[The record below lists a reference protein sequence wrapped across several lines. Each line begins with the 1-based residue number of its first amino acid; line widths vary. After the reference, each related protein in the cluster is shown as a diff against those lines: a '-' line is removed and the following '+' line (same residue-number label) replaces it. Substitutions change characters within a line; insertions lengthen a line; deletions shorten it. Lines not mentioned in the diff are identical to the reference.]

1 MRNIL
6 VIDGQGGKLGRLLV
20 ESLRQSGTYHI
31 TAVGTNAIATSNMLR
46 AEPDE
51 AATGE
56 NAVRVCSRR
65 ADVICGPI
73 GIVIADAMNGEVTPA
88 IALAVGRADAVR
100 VLIPMNRLTRN
111 RLTSHRQC
119 ANRVAGIRD
128 IPMAELVRDAVR
140 QIAALCVPETAAEP
154 ELAAEPE
161 SAAEPASAEKPEE

>member
-31 TAVGTNAIATSNMLR
+31 TAVGTNSIATSNMLR
-46 AEPDE
+46 GDPDE

-100 VLIPMNRLTRN
+100 VLIPMNRLTAHKR
-111 RLTSHRQC
+111 C
-119 ANRVAGIRD
+119 DNRVAGIRD
-128 IPMAELVRDAVR
+128 VPLAELVRDAVR
-140 QIAALCVPETAAEP
+140 QIDAVCAQTEDAPGGNV
-154 ELAAEPE
+154 
-161 SAAEPASAEKPEE
+161 

>member
-46 AEPDE
+46 GEPDE

-100 VLIPMNRLTRN
+100 VLIPMNRLT
-111 RLTSHRQC
+111 SHRQC

-140 QIAALCVPETAAEP
+140 QIAALCAPETAAEP
-154 ELAAEPE
+154 ELAAE
-161 SAAEPASAEKPEE
+161 SAAEPASAEKTEE

>member
-100 VLIPMNRLTRN
+100 VLIPMNRLT
-111 RLTSHRQC
+111 SHRQC
-119 ANRVAGIRD
+119 ANWVAGIRD

-140 QIAALCVPETAAEP
+140 QIAALCAPETAAEP
-154 ELAAEPE
+154 ELAAE
-161 SAAEPASAEKPEE
+161 SAAEPASAEKTEE

>member
-1 MRNIL
+1 MKKIL

-31 TAVGTNAIATSNMLR
+31 TAVGTNTIATSNMLR

-88 IALAVGRADAVR
+88 IALSVGRADAVR
-100 VLIPMNRLTRN
+100 VLVPMNRFGV
-111 RLTSHRQC
+111 HKQC
-119 ANRVAGIRD
+119 DNRVAGTKD
-128 IPMAELVRDAVR
+128 VPMAELVRDAVR
-140 QIAALCVPETAAEP
+140 QIVDLCGDTERAE
-154 ELAAEPE
+154 AS
-161 SAAEPASAEKPEE
+161 SAAVPGDGNV

>member
-46 AEPDE
+46 GEPDE

-100 VLIPMNRLTRN
+100 VLIPMNRLTAHKR
-111 RLTSHRQC
+111 C
-119 ANRVAGIRD
+119 DNRVAGIRD
-128 IPMAELVRDAVR
+128 VPLAELVRDAVR
-140 QIAALCVPETAAEP
+140 QIDAVCAETEDAP
-154 ELAAEPE
+154 GDGNV
-161 SAAEPASAEKPEE
+161 

>member
-56 NAVRVCSRR
+56 NAVRVCSRG

-100 VLIPMNRLTRN
+100 VLIPMNRLT
-111 RLTSHRQC
+111 SHRQC
-119 ANRVAGIRD
+119 ANWVAGIRD

-140 QIAALCVPETAAEP
+140 QIAALCAPETAAEP
-154 ELAAEPE
+154 EPAAEPE
-161 SAAEPASAEKPEE
+161 SAEKTEE

>member
-20 ESLRQSGTYHI
+20 ESLRQSGAYHI
-31 TAVGTNAIATSNMLR
+31 TAVGTNSIATSNMLR

-56 NAVRVCSRR
+56 NAVRVCSRG

-100 VLIPMNRLTRN
+100 VLIPMNRLTAHKR
-111 RLTSHRQC
+111 C
-119 ANRVAGIRD
+119 DNRVAGIRD
-128 IPMAELVRDAVR
+128 VPLAELVRDAVR
-140 QIAALCVPETAAEP
+140 QIGAVCAEMEDAP
-154 ELAAEPE
+154 GGNV
-161 SAAEPASAEKPEE
+161 

>member
-56 NAVRVCSRR
+56 NAVRVCSRG

-100 VLIPMNRLTRN
+100 VLIPMNRLTAHKR
-111 RLTSHRQC
+111 C
-119 ANRVAGIRD
+119 DNRVAGIRD
-128 IPMAELVRDAVR
+128 VPLAELVRDAVR
-140 QIAALCVPETAAEP
+140 QIDAVCAQTEDAPGGNV
-154 ELAAEPE
+154 
-161 SAAEPASAEKPEE
+161 

>member
-100 VLIPMNRLTRN
+100 VLIPMNRLT
-111 RLTSHRQC
+111 SHRQC

-140 QIAALCVPETAAEP
+140 QIAALCAPETAAEP
-154 ELAAEPE
+154 ELAAE
-161 SAAEPASAEKPEE
+161 SAAEPASAEKTEK

>member
-46 AEPDE
+46 GEPDE

-56 NAVRVCSRR
+56 NAVRVCSRG

-100 VLIPMNRLTRN
+100 VLIPMNRL
-111 RLTSHRQC
+111 SAHKQC
-119 ANRVAGIRD
+119 DNRVAGIRD
-128 IPMAELVRDAVR
+128 VPLAELVRDAVR
-140 QIAALCVPETAAEP
+140 QIVDLCGDTEDAPGDGNV
-154 ELAAEPE
+154 
-161 SAAEPASAEKPEE
+161 

>member
-100 VLIPMNRLTRN
+100 VLIPMNRLT
-111 RLTSHRQC
+111 SHRQC
-119 ANRVAGIRD
+119 ANWVAGIRD

-140 QIAALCVPETAAEP
+140 QIAALCAPETAAEP
-154 ELAAEPE
+154 EPAAE

>member
-31 TAVGTNAIATSNMLR
+31 TAVGTNSIATSNMLR

-56 NAVRVCSRR
+56 NAVRVCSRG

-88 IALAVGRADAVR
+88 IALAVGRADAAR
-100 VLIPMNRLTRN
+100 VLIPMNRLTAHKR
-111 RLTSHRQC
+111 C
-119 ANRVAGIRD
+119 DNRVAGIRD
-128 IPMAELVRDAVR
+128 VPLAELVRDAVR
-140 QIAALCVPETAAEP
+140 QIDAVCAQTEDAPGGNV
-154 ELAAEPE
+154 
-161 SAAEPASAEKPEE
+161 

>member
-100 VLIPMNRLTRN
+100 VLIPMNRLT
-111 RLTSHRQC
+111 SHKRC
-119 ANRVAGIRD
+119 DNRVAGIRD
-128 IPMAELVRDAVR
+128 VPLAELVRDAVR
-140 QIAALCVPETAAEP
+140 QIVDLCGDTEDAPDGNV
-154 ELAAEPE
+154 
-161 SAAEPASAEKPEE
+161 

>member
-88 IALAVGRADAVR
+88 IDLAVGRADAAR
-100 VLIPMNRLTRN
+100 VLIPMNRLTAHKR
-111 RLTSHRQC
+111 C
-119 ANRVAGIRD
+119 DNRVAGIRD
-128 IPMAELVRDAVR
+128 VPLAELVRDAVR
-140 QIAALCVPETAAEP
+140 QIDAVCAETEDAP
-154 ELAAEPE
+154 GGNV
-161 SAAEPASAEKPEE
+161 

>member
-1 MRNIL
+1 MKRIL
-6 VIDGQGGKLGRLLV
+6 IIDGQGGKLGRLLV
-20 ESLRQSGTYHI
+20 ESLRQSGAYHI

-100 VLIPMNRLTRN
+100 ILLPMNRLTARK
-111 RLTSHRQC
+111 QC
-119 ANRVAGIRD
+119 DNRVAGIRD
-128 IPMAELVRDAVR
+128 VPLSELIRDAVR
-140 QIAALCVPETAAEP
+140 QIAAVCAPENAE
-154 ELAAEPE
+154 EVKTED
-161 SAAEPASAEKPEE
+161 ASGE

>member
-56 NAVRVCSRR
+56 NAVRVCSRG

-100 VLIPMNRLTRN
+100 VLIPMNRLTAHKR
-111 RLTSHRQC
+111 C
-119 ANRVAGIRD
+119 DNRVAGIRD
-128 IPMAELVRDAVR
+128 VPLAELVRDAVR
-140 QIAALCVPETAAEP
+140 QIVDLCGDTEDAPGDGNV
-154 ELAAEPE
+154 
-161 SAAEPASAEKPEE
+161 

>member
-20 ESLRQSGTYHI
+20 ESLRQSGAYHI
-31 TAVGTNAIATSNMLR
+31 TAVGTNSIATSNMLR

-51 AATGE
+51 AATRE
-56 NAVRVCSRR
+56 NAVRVCSRG

-100 VLIPMNRLTRN
+100 VLIPMNRLTAHKR
-111 RLTSHRQC
+111 C
-119 ANRVAGIRD
+119 DNRVAGIRD
-128 IPMAELVRDAVR
+128 VPLAGACPDAVR
-140 QIAALCVPETAAEP
+140 QIDAVCAQTEDAPGGNV
-154 ELAAEPE
+154 
-161 SAAEPASAEKPEE
+161 

>member
-100 VLIPMNRLTRN
+100 VLIPMNRLTAHKR
-111 RLTSHRQC
+111 C
-119 ANRVAGIRD
+119 DNRVAGIRD
-128 IPMAELVRDAVR
+128 VPLAELVRDAVC
-140 QIAALCVPETAAEP
+140 QIDAVCAQTEDAPGGNV
-154 ELAAEPE
+154 
-161 SAAEPASAEKPEE
+161 

>member
-31 TAVGTNAIATSNMLR
+31 TAVGTNSIATSNMLR
-46 AEPDE
+46 GEPDE

-56 NAVRVCSRR
+56 NAVRVCSRG

-100 VLIPMNRLTRN
+100 VLIPMNRLTAHKR
-111 RLTSHRQC
+111 C
-119 ANRVAGIRD
+119 DNRVAGIRD
-128 IPMAELVRDAVR
+128 VPLAELVRDAVR
-140 QIAALCVPETAAEP
+140 QIDAVCAETEDAP
-154 ELAAEPE
+154 DGNV
-161 SAAEPASAEKPEE
+161 

>member
-1 MRNIL
+1 
-6 VIDGQGGKLGRLLV
+6 
-20 ESLRQSGTYHI
+20 
-31 TAVGTNAIATSNMLR
+31 MLR

-56 NAVRVCSRR
+56 NAVRVCSRG
-65 ADVICGPI
+65 AAVICGPI

-100 VLIPMNRLTRN
+100 VLIPMNRLT
-111 RLTSHRQC
+111 SHRQC

-140 QIAALCVPETAAEP
+140 QIAALCAPETAAEP
-154 ELAAEPE
+154 EPAAE
-161 SAAEPASAEKPEE
+161 SAAEPASAEKTEE

>member
-100 VLIPMNRLTRN
+100 VLIPMNRLT
-111 RLTSHRQC
+111 SHRQC
-119 ANRVAGIRD
+119 ANWVAGIRD

-154 ELAAEPE
+154 EPAAEPE
-161 SAAEPASAEKPEE
+161 LAEKPEE

>member
-100 VLIPMNRLTRN
+100 VLIPMNRLTAHKR
-111 RLTSHRQC
+111 C
-119 ANRVAGIRD
+119 DNRVAGIRD
-128 IPMAELVRDAVR
+128 VPLAELVRDAVH
-140 QIAALCVPETAAEP
+140 QIDAVCAQTEDAPGGNV
-154 ELAAEPE
+154 
-161 SAAEPASAEKPEE
+161 

>member
-88 IALAVGRADAVR
+88 IALAVGRADAAR
-100 VLIPMNRLTRN
+100 VLIPMNRLTAHKR
-111 RLTSHRQC
+111 C
-119 ANRVAGIRD
+119 DNRVAGIRD
-128 IPMAELVRDAVR
+128 VPLAELVRDAVR
-140 QIAALCVPETAAEP
+140 QIVDLCGDTEDAPGDGNV
-154 ELAAEPE
+154 
-161 SAAEPASAEKPEE
+161 

>member
-56 NAVRVCSRR
+56 NAVRVCSRG

-100 VLIPMNRLTRN
+100 VLIPMNRLTAHKR
-111 RLTSHRQC
+111 C
-119 ANRVAGIRD
+119 DNRVAGIRD
-128 IPMAELVRDAVR
+128 VPLAELVRDAVR
-140 QIAALCVPETAAEP
+140 QIDAVCAETEDAP
-154 ELAAEPE
+154 DGNV
-161 SAAEPASAEKPEE
+161 